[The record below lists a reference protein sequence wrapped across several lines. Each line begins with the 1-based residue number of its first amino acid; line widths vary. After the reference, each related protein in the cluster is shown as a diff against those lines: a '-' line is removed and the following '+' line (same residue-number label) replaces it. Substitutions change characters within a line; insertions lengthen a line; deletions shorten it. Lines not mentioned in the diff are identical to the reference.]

1 MTGVLGPMAPDHDS
15 WRACAVHA
23 RSDVPVPALRRFH
36 LPAPLASATAILALL
51 AATSLSATARTIE
64 IRPAVSGSDEE
75 FERVANTLQPGDT
88 LVLRGGTYSQTA
100 RRAITV
106 NGTAQAPIVIRSV
119 PGESALLTRPLDNM
133 DTQNNIELVGCNH
146 LLLDGLRFEGGSI
159 GVRFMGGNHITVQ
172 NCEIFGTGNNA
183 MAMNSASSTGL
194 VIRNNEIHH
203 TGLSTSGTTEGE
215 GMYVGCNNA
224 TCSIT
229 NSVFEGNYIHHL
241 RATSDGGNDGIE
253 IKVGSYGNIV
263 RNNVIHDTTIGKR
276 YPGIFVYGG
285 GTPANIVEGNAI
297 WNSGE
302 AIQVVSDAVIRNN
315 LILNSDVGITAAPH
329 VQVAEMRNVTIVN
342 NTIYGHETGV
352 YVRWTNAA
360 NMILANNAIYCP
372 TGTAVNASGIST
384 STVEA
389 NYVQGLLSG
398 ASLGGAAF
406 VSGGSADSSFV
417 DPRGFDFWPTSTSVL
432 RGRAAPGSAP
442 PLDFNGT
449 ARTAPFDV
457 GAYERE
463 GLTVNPGWRVGP
475 GFKSGSAQL
484 DTTPP
489 DAPADLSGR

>member
-1 MTGVLGPMAPDHDS
+1 VRHRPGASSPS
-15 WRACAVHA
+15 
-23 RSDVPVPALRRFH
+23 RR
-36 LPAPLASATAILALL
+36 ASATAARGAI
-51 AATSLSATARTIE
+51 SATVLLVAWSFLAYPAAARTIE
-64 IRPAVSGSDEE
+64 IHPAVSTTDEE
-75 FERVANTLQPGDT
+75 FERVANTLAPGDT

-106 NGTAQAPIVIRSV
+106 NGTAAAPIVIRSAS
-119 PGESALLTRPLDNM
+119 GESALLTRPLDNM
-133 DTQNNIELVGCNH
+133 DTQNNIELVSCNH
-146 LLLDGLRFEGGSI
+146 LVLDELRFEGGSI
-159 GVRFMGGNHITVQ
+159 GVRFLGGNHITVQ

-183 MAMNSASSTGL
+183 MAMNSGSSTGL
-194 VIRNNEIHH
+194 LIRHNEIHH
-203 TGLSTSGTTEGE
+203 TGLSSGTTEGE

-329 VQVAEMRNVTIVN
+329 VQVSQMRNVTIVN
-342 NTIYGHETGV
+342 NTIYGHSTGIR
-352 YVRWTNAA
+352 VRWTNAA

-372 TGTAVNASGIST
+372 TGTAVDAAGIST

-389 NYVQGLLSG
+389 NYVQGGMTGISV
-398 ASLGGAAF
+398 GGAAF
-406 VSGGSADSSFV
+406 VAGGTAESAFLDA
-417 DPRGFDFWPTSTSVL
+417 PGFDFWLTSSSIL
-432 RGRAAPGSAP
+432 RGKGAPGAAPA
-442 PLDFNGT
+442 LDFNGT
-449 ARTAPFDV
+449 SRTAPIDV

-463 GLTVNPGWRVGP
+463 GLSENPGWRVGP
-475 GFKSGSAQL
+475 GFKSGSAAV
-484 DTTPP
+484 DTIPP
-489 DAPADLSGR
+489 EATRDLSGR